1 VTLERS
7 VSAFIALGSNLGDRD
22 AKLGFAVRS
31 LAALPEVTIA
41 ALSPVYETRPIGPPQ
56 GPYLNAV
63 AELRTTLLP
72 RPLLE
77 AMLEIEAGAG
87 RKRVAEARASW
98 GPRTLDLDL
107 LFYAD
112 RRIDEPGLEVPHP
125 RLHQRA
131 FVLVPFC
138 TLAPDLRHPRLG
150 VSIRSLAAR
159 LEETDRAGVHRW
171 PQGLSMPAGSGP
183 G

>member
-1 VTLERS
+1 
-7 VSAFIALGSNLGDRD
+7 
-22 AKLGFAVRS
+22 
-31 LAALPEVTIA
+31 
-41 ALSPVYETRPIGPPQ
+41 
-56 GPYLNAV
+56 
-63 AELRTTLLP
+63 
-72 RPLLE
+72 LLE

-138 TLAPDLRHPRLG
+138 MLAPDLRHPRLG

-159 LEETDRAGVHRW
+159 LKETDRAGVHRW
-171 PQGLSMPAGSGP
+171 SRGLSMPAGSGP